1 MSKKESYRVERLVV
15 PITVEEQKA
24 LDALALAE
32 RRPKAVLI
40 RMALEKALPAI
51 FLPKGKA

>member
-1 MSKKESYRVERLVV
+1 MKDKKESFRVERLVV
-15 PITVEEQKA
+15 PITVEERDA

-40 RMALEKALPAI
+40 RIALEQAYPKV
-51 FLPKGKA
+51 FLPQGK